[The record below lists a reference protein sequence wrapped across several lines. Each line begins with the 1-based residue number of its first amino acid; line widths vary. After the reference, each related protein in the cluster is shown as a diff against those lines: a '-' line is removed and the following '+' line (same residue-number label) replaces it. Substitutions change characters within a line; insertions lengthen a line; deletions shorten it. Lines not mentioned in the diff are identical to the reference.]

1 MEQLIRYLP
10 LPLAALFGF
19 FVEFEFF
26 ENVIGG
32 MPWKFVGLL
41 VPALWL
47 AATGPRSLLRSGGIV
62 MRLLGIKATREH
74 IALMG
79 LVWLIIGVL
88 AAWFLERRFV
98 DSAIIQCVCLAIAYA
113 GLMSCLGVF
122 LLLSLSPE
130 SPIRPPKHD

>member
-26 ENVIGG
+26 ENVPGG
-32 MPWKFVGLL
+32 QPWKIIGLL
-41 VPALWL
+41 VPALYL
-47 AATGPRSLLRSGGIV
+47 AAVGPRSLLLKGGIA
-62 MRLLGIKATREH
+62 MRLLHIKATRER
-74 IALMG
+74 IALAG
-79 LVWLIIGVL
+79 LVWLIIGVF
-88 AAWFLERRFV
+88 AAWILEHRFV
-98 DSAIIQCVCLAIAYA
+98 DSAIVLRLCLALAHA

-130 SPIRPPKHD
+130 SPTQPHPRK